1 MFAQFGVC
9 KILEK
14 VIKPYCLLNFSEIK
28 IVTISAQNYLQLLMQ
43 TVTDSIS
50 CFSEKI
56 LTIYIEILASLNMFL
71 NVYFLF
77 GIR

>member
-14 VIKPYCLLNFSEIK
+14 VIKPYRLFNFNEIK

>member
-1 MFAQFGVC
+1 LF
-9 KILEK
+9 
-14 VIKPYCLLNFSEIK
+14 NFNEIK